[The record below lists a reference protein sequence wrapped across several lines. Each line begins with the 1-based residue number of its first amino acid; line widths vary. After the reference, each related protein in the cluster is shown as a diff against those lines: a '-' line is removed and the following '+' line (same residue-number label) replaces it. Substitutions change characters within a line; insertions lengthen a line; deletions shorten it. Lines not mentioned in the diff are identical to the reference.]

1 MREMEIEKFESY
13 LKFERLIYQ
22 SILFSLANEGSLESG
37 NIDLDLYREDMHNRL
52 QGVHLN
58 VQLKFGD
65 SVREKYHTWIE
76 TLKKMK
82 RGDLETSP
90 VFRES
95 ALKELFDLLNVM
107 RSELGMENYSFQNWK
122 EENFFVSS
130 TNILN

>member
-1 MREMEIEKFESY
+1 MREKEIEKFESY

-37 NIDLDLYREDMHNRL
+37 DIDLDLYREDMHNRL

-58 VQLKFGD
+58 VQLKFGEM
-65 SVREKYHTWIE
+65 VGEKYHTWIE

-82 RGDLETSP
+82 RGDLETKP
-90 VFRES
+90 VFREK

-107 RSELGMENYSFQNWK
+107 RSELGMDNYSFQNWK

>member
-1 MREMEIEKFESY
+1 MREKEIEKFESY

-58 VQLKFGD
+58 VQLKFGNGV
-65 SVREKYHTWIE
+65 SEKYHEWIE

-82 RGDLETSP
+82 RADLENNP
-90 VFRES
+90 VYRES
-95 ALKELFDLLNVM
+95 ALKRLFDLLNGM
-107 RSELGMENYSFQNWK
+107 RSELGLDSYSFQNWK